1 MKFALRNNIMRNYQN
16 YEVWGEAHR
25 VVLLIYNEIAPRI
38 PRIEQFGITSQ
49 MKRAACSVPL
59 NIAEGC
65 GRNSENEFVHFLD
78 ISLGSAHE
86 LEYCLLLAKDLG
98 YLEIDLYDQLNRKV
112 NSIKA
117 MLINLIKLIRLQGT
131 KGLRP

>member
-1 MKFALRNNIMRNYQN
+1 MRNYQK
-16 YEVWGEAHR
+16 YEVWNEAHQ
-25 VVLLIYNEIAPRI
+25 VALLIYNQVTPRI
-38 PRIEQFGITSQ
+38 PRIEQFGLTSQ

-65 GRNSENEFVHFLD
+65 GRNSEKDFVHFLD

-86 LEYCLLLAKDLG
+86 LEYCLLLIKDLG
-98 YLEIDLYDQLNRKV
+98 YLETDEFELLSRKM

-117 MLINLIKLIRLQGT
+117 MLITLIKLIRLKGT
-131 KGLRP
+131 

>member
-1 MKFALRNNIMRNYQN
+1 MRKYQK
-16 YEVWGEAHR
+16 YEVWNVAHQ
-25 VVLLIYNEIAPRI
+25 VTLLIYNQIAPRI
-38 PRIEQFGITSQ
+38 PQNEQFGLTSQ

-65 GRNSENEFVHFLD
+65 GRNSEKDFVHFLD

-86 LEYCLLLAKDLG
+86 LEYCLLLIKDLG
-98 YLEIDLYDQLNRKV
+98 YLETDEFDLLSRKM

-117 MLINLIKLIRLQGT
+117 MLITLIKLIRVKRT
-131 KGLRP
+131 

>member
-1 MKFALRNNIMRNYQN
+1 MRNYQK
-16 YEVWGEAHR
+16 YEVWGEAHQ
-25 VVLLIYNEIAPRI
+25 VVLLIYNQIAPSI

-65 GRNSENEFVHFLD
+65 GRNSDNDFVHFLD
-78 ISLGSAHE
+78 ISLGSVHE
-86 LEYCLLLAKDLG
+86 LEYCLLLVKDLG
-98 YLEIDLYDQLNRKV
+98 YLGIDIYNQLHRKV

-117 MLINLIKLIRLQGT
+117 MLINLIKQIRL
-131 KGLRP
+131 KGA